1 MGSINPSN
9 EFSLPAHKPDEFIDL
24 DDLVTRLC
32 FMDNYSVTASVHAGL
47 LGFAQHSK

>member
-9 EFSLPAHKPDEFIDL
+9 ELLLPAHKPDEFIDL

-32 FMDNYSVTASVHAGL
+32 
-47 LGFAQHSK
+47 